1 MRVPLV
7 QEQRLAELAGQHH
20 LYTHCTV
27 LSCTALYTVLFCT
40 VLYCTTCFSN
50 TSTWVSGG
58 EKFLLKSRPHSPM
71 ATHSAHL
78 QGEVM

>member
-20 LYTHCTV
+20 LYTHCTE
-27 LSCTALYTVLFCT
+27 LYCT

-78 QGEVM
+78 QGEIM